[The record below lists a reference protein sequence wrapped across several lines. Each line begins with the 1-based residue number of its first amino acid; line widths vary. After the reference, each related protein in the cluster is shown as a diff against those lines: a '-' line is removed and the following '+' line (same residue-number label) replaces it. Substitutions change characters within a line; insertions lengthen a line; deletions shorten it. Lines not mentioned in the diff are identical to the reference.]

1 MLVSSLSSSGSPTR
15 FPVPKGLGIMF
26 GIGVGICLRLGLKS
40 FFRTP
45 LGLGRM
51 LHGSGGAVRFTTSV
65 RRVSGLTPL
74 SLLPGWLKTRATAL
88 FTLAR
93 LLRPTVCAAGGAGP
107 TAYDSPRLLGDCVEE
122 YREAYDDNFRT
133 PVGRFEPSALT
144 LPVLRSI
151 LGRMKRKAAGPDAW
165 TADLWLALPTAAL
178 ERLCQ
183 VVSCVERAG
192 VWPQSCLHWRTVCI
206 HKGSSQD
213 KVSRVDKVRPIS
225 MANMLY
231 RVWASHVASQL
242 SRFVAPLFATGQGG
256 GFAAPDC

>member
-1 MLVSSLSSSGSPTR
+1 MLSCPSGGVEHSRRSAAAWFHAYAVCHGGSGYGVGQPVRERQMRRLIRQIRECRVRGSRMPGMLVSSLSSSGSPTR

-65 RRVSGLTPL
+65 RRVSGLTL

-107 TAYDSPRLLGDCVEE
+107 TAYDSPRLLGDCVA
-122 YREAYDDNFRT
+122 RVPR
-133 PVGRFEPSALT
+133 G
-144 LPVLRSI
+144 LR
-151 LGRMKRKAAGPDAW
+151 
-165 TADLWLALPTAAL
+165 
-178 ERLCQ
+178 
-183 VVSCVERAG
+183 
-192 VWPQSCLHWRTVCI
+192 
-206 HKGSSQD
+206 
-213 KVSRVDKVRPIS
+213 
-225 MANMLY
+225 
-231 RVWASHVASQL
+231 
-242 SRFVAPLFATGQGG
+242 
-256 GFAAPDC
+256 